1 MKILR
6 VLLGKEK
13 KIELKGKCEGKNLI
27 QLVLA
32 FDSSFLKGEVGGS
45 RQQQRVTSQASP
57 VGRYPTS

>member
-1 MKILR
+1 LKILR
-6 VLLGKEK
+6 VLLEKEK
-13 KIELKGKCEGKNLI
+13 KIKLKGKCEGKNLI

-45 RQQQRVTSQASP
+45 RQQQGVTSQASP